1 MKINLFFYKKNNN
14 LNLTEKKIKY
24 NSSISY
30 WYFLTKKKYSFL
42 SYIFYSIKIKRQ
54 LI

>member
-1 MKINLFFYKKNNN
+1 MKINLFFYKKKNNN

-30 WYFLTKKKYSFL
+30 WYFLTKKNIAF
-42 SYIFYSIKIKRQ
+42 
-54 LI
+54 